1 MKNLLNLAYLLIL
14 ALFFSCSTD
23 EVKIVD
29 ELPEQDYESLI
40 QVDDIDYALTSINT
54 VNLTVTGTFS
64 QNKPNDIVRYA
75 ILLNEKSNIDVNADD
90 NQSLTIN
97 ENGLDYTA
105 TVNHLDK
112 SKTYYL
118 RTYVLTLS
126 GTDYY
131 GEEEVISFPSTIEE
145 DQRSVTFSNVAIGE
159 DGNGIKWTDYVRI
172 AISASTEFIGERPAE
187 VGVEYSINKDFSSSM
202 KTINTDALG
211 ASLFMFIIQLSPG
224 TKYYARIYA
233 EYADGE
239 VINSEVI
246 EETTTVPPR
255 VGLFYPLTVSEFG
268 GLGGYTSSSFVIY
281 KIDELN
287 KKIYLILKGN
297 TGSTQDW
304 VAGDLQIGIF
314 GKSYEARRPTVA
326 ELQYVHQLWS
336 TDIYFASAF
345 STFSDEYYRTSDV
358 DPNNSANIKE
368 YNPITGTERFAPK
381 VPSSAKLHLERYVK
395 VISY

>member
-1 MKNLLNLAYLLIL
+1 MKNPLNLAFLLIL
-14 ALFFSCSTD
+14 ALLYSCSSD
-23 EVKIVD
+23 EIKIVD
-29 ELPEQDYESLI
+29 QLPEQDYEALI
-40 QVDDIDYALTSINT
+40 QVNDLDYALTSRNT

-64 QNKPNDIVRYA
+64 QNKPDDIIRYD
-75 ILLNEKSNIDVNADD
+75 ILLNEKSNIDAEADD
-90 NQSLTIN
+90 NQVLTMV

-105 TVNHLDK
+105 TVKHLDK
-112 SKTYYL
+112 SKKYYL
-118 RTYVLTLS
+118 RSYVLTLS
-126 GTDYY
+126 GTNYY
-131 GEEEVISFPSTIEE
+131 GEEVEVNFPSTIDT
-145 DQRSVTFSNVAIGE
+145 DQRAATFSNVAVGE
-159 DGNGIKWTDYVRI
+159 DKNGNRWTDYVKF

-202 KTINTDALG
+202 KIINTDDLG
-211 ASLFMFIIQLSPG
+211 SSLYLYMIQLSPD

-239 VINSEVI
+239 IIKSDVI
-246 EETTTVPPR
+246 EETTTVPSQ

-268 GLGGYTSSSFVIY
+268 GLGGYTSSNFVIH
-281 KIDELN
+281 KIDEAN
-287 KKIYLILKGN
+287 RKIYLILKGN
-297 TGSTQDW
+297 TGSIQDW

-345 STFSDEYYRTSDV
+345 TTFSDEYYRTSDV
-358 DPNNSANIKE
+358 DPNNSANFIE
-368 YNPITGTERFAPK
+368 YNPITDTERFSPK
-381 VPSSAKLHLERYVK
+381 VPSSTKLHLERYIK